1 MGAHADHDMGHTVAG
16 WTGTAVVTL
25 GFAVAGAAFVAGSG
39 PGLWAGAALVLL
51 GAVAA
56 WALHLAGRGKATGP
70 RPPGLRHWRT
80 PDPAG
85 RHGHPDCLGCR
96 LAGRRT
102 ARAAVP
108 AAVRAAVPAPGSDPV
123 GAPASAPGAGT
134 RI

>member
-39 PGLWAGAALVLL
+39 PGLWAGAALIVL

-56 WALHLAGRGKATGP
+56 WVLHLAGRGKATGP
-70 RPPGLRHWRT
+70 RPPELRHWRT

-102 ARAAVP
+102 ARAGGPDPAHAPVVTAAP
-108 AAVRAAVPAPGSDPV
+108 AAAP
-123 GAPASAPGAGT
+123 APGAGA
-134 RI
+134 RV

>member
-39 PGLWAGAALVLL
+39 SGLWAGAALILL
-51 GAVAA
+51 GALAA

-70 RPPGLRHWRT
+70 RPPELRHWRT

-96 LAGRRT
+96 LAGRRS
-102 ARAAVP
+102 ARATGP
-108 AAVRAAVPAPGSDPV
+108 AATRATV
-123 GAPASAPGAGT
+123 GAAAPAAAPAPGAGA
-134 RI
+134 RV

>member
-56 WALHLAGRGKATGP
+56 WVLHLAGRGKATGP
-70 RPPGLRHWRT
+70 RPRELRHWRT

-85 RHGHPDCLGCR
+85 RHGHP
-96 LAGRRT
+96 
-102 ARAAVP
+102 
-108 AAVRAAVPAPGSDPV
+108 PAPAPAPV
-123 GAPASAPGAGT
+123 GAAALAPGRSA
-134 RI
+134 RV

>member
-16 WTGTAVVTL
+16 WTGTVVVTL

-39 PGLWAGAALVLL
+39 PGLWAGAALILL

-70 RPPGLRHWRT
+70 RPPELRHWRT

-102 ARAAVP
+102 ARAAARTPARAPVGAATP
-108 AAVRAAVPAPGSDPV
+108 AAAPAPGT
-123 GAPASAPGAGT
+123 SA
-134 RI
+134 RV

>member
-108 AAVRAAVPAPGSDPV
+108 AVVRAAVPAPGSDPV
-123 GAPASAPGAGT
+123 GAAASAPGAGT